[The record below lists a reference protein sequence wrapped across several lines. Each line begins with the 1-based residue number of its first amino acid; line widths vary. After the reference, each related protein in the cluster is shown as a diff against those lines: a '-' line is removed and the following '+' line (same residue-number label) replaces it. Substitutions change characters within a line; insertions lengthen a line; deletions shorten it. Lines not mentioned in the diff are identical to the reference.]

1 MHAFGSGLVVGGR
14 LDCWCHLMH
23 QDFPT
28 LEPLYFVL
36 KTLLADKALD
46 NPYTG
51 GCLLACS
58 FFSFLL
64 DLLWRPDMH
73 FSDEGSMCMCVNRR
87 AGLSSFGLL
96 LLVTRF
102 LQHMNMQRKAASSE
116 AASSSHGLGQLLSEF
131 LDYFGNQFD
140 PRAIGISIGPARGRQ
155 LGG

>member
-1 MHAFGSGLVVGGR
+1 ML
-14 LDCWCHLMH
+14 H

-28 LEPLYFVL
+28 LEPLYVVL

-51 GCLLACS
+51 GCLPACLILLFS
-58 FFSFLL
+58 LICSGAQTCFFLTEQGTCF
-64 DLLWRPDMH
+64 
-73 FSDEGSMCMCVNRR
+73 NRHT
-87 AGLSSFGLL
+87 GLSSFGLL

-102 LQHMNMQRKAASSE
+102 LQHMNIQRKSE
-116 AASSSHGLGQLLSEF
+116 AASSSHGLGELLSEF

-140 PRAIGISIGPARGRQ
+140 PRTIGISIGPARGRQ